1 MLASDNAIK
10 MSVFY
15 ISLFTILAVYLF
27 FLVIVYHYEHKER
40 HNRTLFKYSVKLC
53 CFFLILHN
61 SILTIPFFQLMFNM
75 VICNQ
80 TSSYSANVTQCY
92 KDASLANAIFGVIAL
107 VLFFIELTFI
117 NLFLNEMN
125 PSSKLP
131 SASFNLNQ
139 NLLKMVY
146 KLFFCLFTV
155 MDYTGNYRQ
164 YIVIGGA
171 IVLLINLFFFR
182 LNYPALYNM
191 YLHKLSLFVDTLLFY
206 CYLILL
212 IQIVVHSDP
221 VRRRQE

>member
-1 MLASDNAIK
+1 

-15 ISLFTILAVYLF
+15 IALFTIFSVFIFILI
-27 FLVIVYHYEHKER
+27 IVYHFEHKER

-61 SILTIPFFQLMFNM
+61 TILTIPFFQLIFNM
-75 VICNQ
+75 VICNSKS
-80 TSSYSANVTQCY
+80 TYCSNVSICYS
-92 KDASLANAIFGVIAL
+92 DASLANAIFGIIAL
-107 VLFFIELTFI
+107 VLFFFELTFI

-155 MDYTGNYRQ
+155 MDYSGDYRQ
-164 YIVIGGA
+164 YIVIGGM
-171 IVLLINLFFFR
+171 IVLLVNLFFFR
-182 LNYPALYNM
+182 LNYPPLYNL
-191 YLHKLSLFVDTLLFY
+191 YVHKLSLFIDTLLFY
-206 CYLILL
+206 AYLILL
-212 IQIVVHSDP
+212 VQIVGRPH
-221 VRRRQE
+221 